1 MRLLL
6 IILILFGFSFAKTI
20 PDFKLL
26 DENRKVVKRDDLKG
40 KPSVLIFWGLYCG
53 SCKKELPI
61 IEKYY
66 ERYKNKINFYAIVL
80 ESENSKDVEEIK
92 KAWGFNIPVLLNGK
106 KIMYKYKI
114 FGVPISYFVDKD
126 LKVKKILIGKVPEE
140 KIKKEIENL
149 LK

>member
-40 KPSVLIFWGLYCG
+40 KLSVLIFWGLYCG
-53 SCKKELPI
+53 SYQKELPI

-66 ERYKNKINFYAIVL
+66 KRYKNKINFMLLYLTQKTVKML
-80 ESENSKDVEEIK
+80 K
-92 KAWGFNIPVLLNGK
+92 K
-106 KIMYKYKI
+106 
-114 FGVPISYFVDKD
+114 
-126 LKVKKILIGKVPEE
+126 
-140 KIKKEIENL
+140 
-149 LK
+149 